1 MKILKYFI
9 CLLFVNNLHA
19 QILNVPEVI
28 QEQNQWCWAG
38 VSKCILDY
46 YGYPVEQCQIAEYAR
61 QVITWHNFGNT
72 DCCINPNLGCNYWN
86 YNWSY
91 PGSIQDILIH
101 FGDIQNYGK
110 GSPLSLSEISSELAS
125 ERPFVIRWGWYSGG
139 GHFVVGH
146 GINDN
151 YLHYMDPW
159 FGEGLHISSY
169 NWVLDDGNHS
179 WTHTNILTTNPSII
193 TTNKLSDISVYPN
206 PTTGELHI
214 TCHASHITNVEVFD
228 IYGRTQSDASPVT
241 RHEIGETVIDIS
253 HLSAGV
259 YIVKVRTAT
268 GEVMRKIV
276 KEL

>member
-1 MKILKYFI
+1 LII
-9 CLLFVNNLHA
+9 NNSYA

-28 QEQNQWCWAG
+28 QEKNQWCWAG

-110 GSPLSLSEISSELAS
+110 GSSLSLSEISSELSS

-193 TTNKLSDISVYPN
+193 TTNKLSNIAVYPN
-206 PTTGELHI
+206 PTNGELRI
-214 TCHASHITNVEVFD
+214 LMNNEQLIMNNIEVFD
-228 IYGRTQSDASPVT
+228 VYGKKLSSNHLIPISSN
-241 RHEIGETVIDIS
+241 HLINIS

-259 YIVKVRTAT
+259 YIVKVHTET
-268 GEVMRKIV
+268 GEVIRKVV
-276 KEL
+276 KE